1 MHKHVNSCP
10 RWWISWW
17 KSCELLGIKLS
28 QTKDDNAC
36 LDDYIRSP
44 SSKNLYFNT
53 PMAVANKLNTRTKK
67 PDLSPLLYG
76 KMAPQAPDLEGAVL
90 GAIMLD
96 THKLAEVLEIIQ
108 SPDCFYSDANQRI
121 YGAIRSLFD
130 KGSRIDFMTV
140 CEELRRNSELE
151 MAGGSYYVTSL
162 TRDVVSTAN
171 IEEHARIVMQKYI
184 MRELIRMSGEVI
196 GEAYEDTTDVFDL
209 LDKAETNLYEITDK
223 HLRKNFSNI
232 GSLLTR
238 TIDEIE
244 AQNNKRDGLT
254 GVPSGFTDLDKLT
267 SGWQRT
273 DLIILAARPAVG
285 KTAFALNLVM
295 NAAFNQSQPT
305 GVALFSL
312 EMSAGQLVKRMLS
325 AVTEVPLSK
334 ITKGQLAEHEVV
346 QLHQRM
352 GKLASANIFIDD
364 QAALNIFE
372 LRAKCRRLKQKHNIG
387 MVIIDYLQLMQ
398 GSNANGANREQEIS
412 KISRDLKGLAKE
424 LEIPIIALSQLNR
437 GVETRKESK
446 MPMLSDLR
454 ESGAIEQDADMVMF
468 LYRPEYYSLDK
479 NPDGEVIPG
488 ETWINVAKHR
498 NGRTE
503 IVKVKANLDYQKFED
518 MPQSNDF
525 AIFSGN
531 SPDPAAGIKSN
542 YGDGPKLS
550 IQEGFER
557 RPSRVNDLE
566 LDDDE
571 FRRPDA
577 GNTPPEDVPF

>member
-1 MHKHVNSCP
+1 
-10 RWWISWW
+10 
-17 KSCELLGIKLS
+17 
-28 QTKDDNAC
+28 
-36 LDDYIRSP
+36 
-44 SSKNLYFNT
+44 
-53 PMAVANKLNTRTKK
+53 MAVANKLNTRTKK

-76 KMAPQAPDLEGAVL
+76 KMPPQASDLEGAVL
-90 GAIMLD
+90 GAIMLEPQ
-96 THKLAEVLEIIQ
+96 KLAEVLEIIQ
-108 SPDCFYSDANQRI
+108 AEECFYADANQRI
-121 YGAIRSLFD
+121 YAAIRRLFD

-140 CEELRRNSELE
+140 CEDLRKNNELE
-151 MAGGSYYVTSL
+151 MVGGSYYVTGL
-162 TRDVVSTAN
+162 TRDIVSSAN

-223 HLRKNFSNI
+223 HLRKNFLGINAI
-232 GSLLTR
+232 LAK
-238 TIDEIE
+238 TIHEIE
-244 AQNNKRDGLT
+244 AQNNKKDELT
-254 GVPSGFTDLDKLT
+254 GVPSGFKELDKVT

-285 KTAFALNLVM
+285 KTAFALNLIM
-295 NAAFNQSQPT
+295 NAAFSKNQPT
-305 GVALFSL
+305 GVAFFSL

-334 ITKGQLAEHEVV
+334 ITKGQLADHEVV
-346 QLHQRM
+346 QIHQRM
-352 GKLASANIFIDD
+352 SKLASANIFIDD

-398 GSNANGANREQEIS
+398 GSTANGGNREQEIS

-468 LYRPEYYSLDK
+468 LYRPDYYGLEK
-479 NPDGEVIPG
+479 NPDGDVVPG
-488 ETWINVAKHR
+488 ETWINIAKHR
-498 NGRTE
+498 NGKTD

-518 MPQSNDF
+518 MPDSNDF
-525 AIFSGN
+525 AIL
-531 SPDPAAGIKSN
+531 PPHMQDPKAGIRTEF
-542 YGDGPKLS
+542 GEGPKLS

-557 RPSRVNDLE
+557 RSSKANE
-566 LDDDE
+566 FNLDDTDE
-571 FRRPDA
+571 FNKPSSNDD
-577 GNTPPEDVPF
+577 GGDVPF

>member
-1 MHKHVNSCP
+1 ML
-10 RWWISWW
+10 
-17 KSCELLGIKLS
+17 E
-28 QTKDDNAC
+28 
-36 LDDYIRSP
+36 
-44 SSKNLYFNT
+44 
-53 PMAVANKLNTRTKK
+53 
-67 PDLSPLLYG
+67 
-76 KMAPQAPDLEGAVL
+76 PQ
-90 GAIMLD
+90 
-96 THKLAEVLEIIQ
+96 KLAEVLEIIQ
-108 SPDCFYSDANQRI
+108 SEDCFYADANQRI
-121 YGAIRSLFD
+121 YAAIRRLFD

-140 CEELRRNSELE
+140 CEELRRNNELE

-162 TRDVVSTAN
+162 TRDIVSSAN

-196 GEAYEDTTDVFDL
+196 GEAYEDTSDVFDL

-223 HLRKNFSNI
+223 HLRKNFLGINSI
-232 GSLLTR
+232 LAK
-238 TIDEIE
+238 TIHEIE
-244 AQNNKRDGLT
+244 AQNNKKEDLT
-254 GVPSGFTDLDKLT
+254 GVPSGFKELDKVT

-285 KTAFALNLVM
+285 KTAFALNLIM
-295 NAAFNQSQPT
+295 NAAFSKNQPT
-305 GVALFSL
+305 GVAFFSL

-334 ITKGQLAEHEVV
+334 ITKGQLADHEIV
-346 QLHQRM
+346 QIHQRM
-352 GKLASANIFIDD
+352 SKLASANIFIDD

-387 MVIIDYLQLMQ
+387 LVIIDYLQLMQ
-398 GSNANGANREQEIS
+398 GSVGNGGNREQEIS

-468 LYRPEYYSLDK
+468 LYRPDYYGLEK
-479 NPDGEVIPG
+479 NPEGDVIPG
-488 ETWINVAKHR
+488 ETWINIAKHR

-518 MPQSNDF
+518 MPESNDF
-525 AIFSGN
+525 GILPPN
-531 SPDPAAGIKSN
+531 MQDPRAGFKPE
-542 YGDGPKLS
+542 YGEGPKLS

-557 RPSRVNDLE
+557 RTSKANE
-566 LDDDE
+566 FNIEDDDE
-571 FRRPDA
+571 FGKPKQDEE
-577 GNTPPEDVPF
+577 GWGDVPF